1 MTLTKGF
8 LKPQLELS
16 RTNLIRGLLLW
27 ILTAYIFYAFF
38 QLYREGF
45 RFFTSQLGDRV
56 LLVLTPTEN
65 YIYNLFYAAIACSLG
80 FSIALRFTLQNS
92 IKRTNWRTL
101 SLARRTLNSEG
112 FWTWSFLLWFGK
124 LGSMLGIWYIIFAL
138 QYDLDLIKE
147 FPLML
152 VLLPL
157 ILFYSSWPSL
167 SRLIRWNK
175 AKWFLG
181 ITLVF
186 VLMSIVFGFKNFIDF
201 QKLNENVLSN
211 SPQHVYNL
219 KKPSSQSQQRI
230 YRRSLMF
237 DVYIVKDT
245 ITIEEPVIFFDWI
258 KNKVQISDI
267 QQAVKNEQRKV
278 SIYEQYQ
285 LTANL
290 HIDKRIPIKHITPIL
305 DEFRKAGLRKIQFST
320 GRKYSH
326 YPADYPSFR
335 NSGIQKLLPYY
346 SEDFSNFLDS
356 AEQID
361 LTRKQFKLS
370 ESPMYR
376 NGILKNYNRIE
387 INVYGDYLTLNS
399 QRIDSINLEQ
409 KVYSFI
415 KKYSP
420 DYVIILNSDDD
431 IAYGRYI
438 EFLDILCTQ
447 VDRLRNEMSQEFYNE
462 PFDNW
467 YWGHERDMIK
477 QQYPRNILEW
487 STEEQRLNELMEKAG
502 NRQSA
507 YGF

>member
-8 LKPQLELS
+8 LKPQPEFS
-16 RTNLIRGLLLW
+16 RTNLIGGLLLW
-27 ILTAYIFYAFF
+27 TLSAYIFYAFF
-38 QLYREGF
+38 QLYRESF

-65 YIYNLFYAAIACSLG
+65 YIYNLFYAAIASYLG

-124 LGSMLGIWYIIFAL
+124 LGSMLGIWYIMFAM
-138 QYDLDLIKE
+138 QYDLDLIEE

-152 VLLPL
+152 ALLPL
-157 ILFYSSWPSL
+157 VLFYSSWPSL
-167 SRLIRWNK
+167 SRLIRRKK

-181 ITLVF
+181 ITVVF
-186 VLMSIVFGFKNFIDF
+186 VLMSILFGFKNFVDF
-201 QKLNENVLSN
+201 QKLNEKVLNN
-211 SPQHVYNL
+211 SPEHVYDL
-219 KKPSSQSQQRI
+219 RKPNSQSQQRI

-245 ITIEEPVIFFDWI
+245 ITTEKPVIFFDWI
-258 KNKVQISDI
+258 NNKFRISDI
-267 QQAVKNEQRKV
+267 QEAIKNERAKV

-290 HIDKRIPIKHITPIL
+290 HIDERIPIKHITPIL

-326 YPADYPSFR
+326 YPADYPAFR
-335 NSGIQKLLPYY
+335 NSGIQKLLPFYF
-346 SEDFSNFLDS
+346 EEFSNFLDS

-361 LTRKQFKLS
+361 LTGKQFKLS
-370 ESPMYR
+370 ESLMYR

-387 INVYGDYLTLNS
+387 INVYDDYISLNS
-399 QRIDSINLEQ
+399 HRIDSLDLEQ
-409 KVYSFI
+409 KVYGFI

-431 IAYGRYI
+431 ITYRRYI
-438 EFLDILCTQ
+438 EILDILWTQ
-447 VDRLRNEMSQEFYNE
+447 VDRLRNEMSLELYSQS
-462 PFDNW
+462 FDEW
-467 YWGHERDMIK
+467 YWEHELDTIK
-477 QQYPRNILEW
+477 RQYPRNILEW
-487 STEEQRLNELMEKAG
+487 STEEQRLNNLIKKAG
-502 NRQSA
+502 NRR
-507 YGF
+507 